1 MNSFEVVM
9 PSSRLAALLLGVLI
23 TTASCTGQKLPSPR
37 EVDLTAPD
45 GTKLKAT
52 FFSAGK
58 PGPGVL
64 LLHQCGQE
72 ESRHNWDELAPRLS
86 AAGIQVLTF
95 DYRGHGESGG
105 TRVEKMSQSERDKQI
120 LQQWPGDVDTAFAY
134 LQAQLEVRRET
145 MGVGGSS
152 CGGFLAIRLAS
163 RHNEIKTL
171 VLMSTVILHHQ
182 DREFLRSANQVPIL
196 IAGADDADIP
206 ELLELQY
213 QLSQNPGTKLLH
225 YQTGGHG
232 VAMFK
237 THTDLPATIVD
248 WYVQTLIRTPGSAP
262 ATGKIKPAPPEILE
276 IIDAPGGAQRVSGQ
290 LAEAR
295 KKDPKASLFNP
306 VLVNNLGYAHWHE
319 GDFKGAIEIF
329 KLNVQ
334 ASPKSP
340 FMYDSLADAYLA
352 DGQTDLARKTVK
364 KELQLLS
371 SDTVDDE
378 KMKKATRGWAE
389 EKLKQLGEKP

>member
-1 MNSFEVVM
+1 M
-9 PSSRLAALLLGVLI
+9 PGSRLAALLLGVLI
-23 TTASCTGQKLPSPR
+23 TTVSCTEQKLPPPLD
-37 EVDLTAPD
+37 VDLTAPD

-58 PGPGVL
+58 RGPGVL
-64 LLHQCGQE
+64 LLHQCGQG
-72 ESRHNWDELAPRLS
+72 ESRHNWDELAPRLA
-86 AAGIQVLTF
+86 AAGIHVLTF
-95 DYRGHGESGG
+95 DYRGHGESDG
-105 TRVEKMSQSERDKQI
+105 TRVERMSQSECDTQI

-134 LQAQLEVRRET
+134 LLTRPGVERGT

-163 RHNEIKTL
+163 RRNEIKTL

-182 DREFLRSANQVPIL
+182 DREFLRSANQLPIL
-196 IAGADDADIP
+196 IAGADDADNP
-206 ELLELQY
+206 DLLELQY

-225 YQTGGHG
+225 FQTGGHG

-262 ATGKIKPAPPEILE
+262 ATGKFKPAPPEILE

-334 ASPKSP
+334 ASPESP
-340 FMYDSLADAYLA
+340 GMYDSLADAYLA
-352 DGQTDLARKTVK
+352 DGQSDLARKTVK

-378 KMKKATRGWAE
+378 EMKKAIRGWAE